1 MNKKSINK
9 ITLYNILSTI
19 ILQGVALF
27 TSPVFSR
34 MLGTKNY
41 GIVAIYNTWVSVIS
55 IVFGLQTQSTIAIAR
70 NEYSVEEQEKYQS
83 SILALSIIS
92 YMLISCVLFIF
103 INPLSNLIQMQK
115 IMIIIMLMHGLGQF
129 TVTFINIKF
138 TYEFKA
144 EKNFILSLTITFVS
158 VILSLIL
165 IWKLPHSVNYWGR
178 IIGISFTYTIVGI
191 ICTISVFAR
200 GRVAFNKK
208 YWTFCIPLALPII
221 FHNLSGL
228 ILSQSD
234 RVMLQYSSTFSF
246 VGIYSLAYSFGSIIS
261 TIWNAMNNSW
271 VPFYYELTNRNEIQK
286 MRIYAKNYTELFT
299 VLCMGFILLTP
310 EVYHLFAGRE
320 YWDGTSLITIFAMG
334 FYMIFLYSFH
344 VNYEFYNKK
353 TVIIAI
359 GTMGAAIIN
368 IFLNYILIRKYSILG
383 AAIATFISYFIQYVF
398 HIICTKVIESK
409 VNNKYE
415 ISTKTLLPYVVCFY
429 VCSIG
434 CFICQDKFVI
444 LRWLIAIILGV
455 YEFIRII
462 KRKSIF

>member
-165 IWKLPHSVNYWGR
+165 IWK
-178 IIGISFTYTIVGI
+178 
-191 ICTISVFAR
+191 
-200 GRVAFNKK
+200 
-208 YWTFCIPLALPII
+208 
-221 FHNLSGL
+221 
-228 ILSQSD
+228 
-234 RVMLQYSSTFSF
+234 
-246 VGIYSLAYSFGSIIS
+246 
-261 TIWNAMNNSW
+261 
-271 VPFYYELTNRNEIQK
+271 
-286 MRIYAKNYTELFT
+286 
-299 VLCMGFILLTP
+299 
-310 EVYHLFAGRE
+310 
-320 YWDGTSLITIFAMG
+320 
-334 FYMIFLYSFH
+334 
-344 VNYEFYNKK
+344 
-353 TVIIAI
+353 
-359 GTMGAAIIN
+359 
-368 IFLNYILIRKYSILG
+368 
-383 AAIATFISYFIQYVF
+383 
-398 HIICTKVIESK
+398 
-409 VNNKYE
+409 
-415 ISTKTLLPYVVCFY
+415 
-429 VCSIG
+429 
-434 CFICQDKFVI
+434 
-444 LRWLIAIILGV
+444 
-455 YEFIRII
+455 
-462 KRKSIF
+462 

>member
-9 ITLYNILSTI
+9 IMLYNILSTI

-34 MLGTKNY
+34 MLGTQNY
-41 GIVAIYNTWVSVIS
+41 GIVAIYNTWVSVTS
-55 IVFGLQTQSTIAIAR
+55 IVLGLQTQSTIAIAR
-70 NEYSVEEQEKYQS
+70 NEYGTEEQEKYQS
-83 SILALSIIS
+83 SILSLSFIFYIS
-92 YMLISCVLFIF
+92 ISCVLIIF
-103 INPLSNLIQMQK
+103 INPLTKLIQMQK
-115 IMIIIMLMHGLGQF
+115 IMFILMLVHGLGQF

-144 EKNFILSLTITFVS
+144 DKNFILSLIITLFS
-158 VILSLIL
+158 VIISLIL
-165 IWKLPHSVNYWGR
+165 IWKLPTSINYWGR
-178 IIGISFTYTIVGI
+178 IMGISLTYIAVGCVCAI
-191 ICTISVFAR
+191 YIFSS
-200 GRVAFNKK
+200 GKVAFNKE
-208 YWTFCIPLALPII
+208 YWRFCIPLALPII

-234 RVMLQYSSTFSF
+234 RVMLQYSTTFSL

-271 VPFYYELTNRNEIQK
+271 VPFFYELTNRKEVK
-286 MRIYAKNYTELFT
+286 KLRIHAKNYTELFT
-299 VLCMGFILLTP
+299 VLSMGFILLTP

-353 TVIIAI
+353 TMIIAV
-359 GTMGAAIIN
+359 GTMGAAVIN
-368 IFLNYILIRKYSILG
+368 IILNYIFIRKYSILG
-383 AAIATFISYFIQYVF
+383 AAISTFISYFIQYIF
-398 HIICTKVIESK
+398 HIICTKIIEKK
-409 VNNKYE
+409 VDNKYV
-415 ISTKTLLPYVVCFY
+415 ISAKLLFPHVICFY
-429 VCSIG
+429 ACSIM
-434 CFICQDKFVI
+434 CLFCRDKFVV
-444 LRWLIAIILGV
+444 LRWGIAILLGI
-455 YEFIRII
+455 YEIVRIK